1 MTTIGYRT
9 MTVVGLPEQVAN
21 VLRNHHNAGT
31 LISLSAPRP
40 VSPTDPRIRV
50 NVRLVDTT
58 TPATAPGRVA
68 SLGTHITTRVHHTQR
83 RRIRRRIAIAATV
96 TAAAAALV
104 AAVAYLIG
112 HLVAFLADHAA
123 IIAGF
128 LAIAALILA
137 ALRSAFGSG
146 KRHCPGC

>member
-1 MTTIGYRT
+1 MTAVGYRN

-31 LISLSAPRP
+31 LVAMTAPRP
-40 VSPTDPRIRV
+40 VSATDPRIRV
-50 NVRLVDTT
+50 NVRLLDTT
-58 TPATAPGRVA
+58 TPAIRPVRVT
-68 SLGTHITTRVHHTQR
+68 SMREHITNRVQPAQQ

-96 TAAAAALV
+96 TAAVVALV
-104 AAVAYLIG
+104 AAVAYLVDQ
-112 HLVAFLADHAA
+112 LVTFLADHAA
-123 IIAGF
+123 LIAGL

-137 ALRSAFGSG
+137 ALRSAVGSG